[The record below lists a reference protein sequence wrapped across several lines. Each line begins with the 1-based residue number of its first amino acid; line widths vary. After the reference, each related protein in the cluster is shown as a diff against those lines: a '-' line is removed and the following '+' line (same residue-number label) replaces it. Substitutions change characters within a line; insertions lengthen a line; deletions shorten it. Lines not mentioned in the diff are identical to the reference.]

1 MPTATKL
8 REERAN
14 VWEQM
19 KQLLAETEDRGM
31 TAEESQKYERM
42 ETEIRRLTADVEAR
56 DRADELERRM
66 AAPQPLPD
74 GAIPPSR
81 EVDDENRQ
89 RRYKAAFRHWLT
101 SRHGLNSL
109 SSAERDALVGGFV
122 DLEERALGVGTGSAG
137 GYTVPQEFLAEIV
150 KRMKAFGAVQR
161 VARVVNTDSGADMP
175 FPTLDDTA
183 NVGRLLAENTQLTQT
198 DVAFGT
204 KTLKAYVY
212 SSDLV
217 LVSLQLMMD
226 SGFDIEQDLRDALG
240 ERIGRI
246 MNQHFTTGTGSSQPQ
261 GLVTG
266 GTVGVTGATGT
277 TTTFGADSGVV
288 YDNLISLVHSVDP
301 AYRASGRC
309 RWMLGD
315 TALSAVRRVKNTQNI
330 PLWQPSMQDGVP
342 DNLLG
347 YPVEVNPDMPTPAA
361 NAKTIAFGDFY
372 AGYLIRMVRDVQLVR
387 LDERFADYLQVGF
400 FGFARA
406 DGLVRDANAYKLFA
420 HSAT

>member
-14 VWEQM
+14 LWEQM
-19 KQLLAETEDRGM
+19 QQLLAETEERGM
-31 TAEESQKYERM
+31 SAEQQQNYDRM
-42 ETEIRRLTADVEAR
+42 EGEMRRLSADVEAR
-56 DRADELERRM
+56 DRAEELERRM
-66 AAPQPLPD
+66 AAPQPLPE
-74 GAIPPSR
+74 GAIPPAGGR
-81 EVDDENRQ
+81 DDDKQ
-89 RRYKAAFRHWLT
+89 RRYRAAFNRWLT

-109 SSAERDALVGGFV
+109 NSAERDALVGGFV
-122 DLEERALGVGTGSAG
+122 DLESRALGVGTGSAG
-137 GYTVPQEFLAEIV
+137 GYTVPQAFLDEIV
-150 KRMKAFGAVQR
+150 RRMKAFGAVQR

-226 SGFDIEQDLRDALG
+226 NGFDIEQDLRDALG

-277 TTTFGADSGVV
+277 TLTFGADSGVV

-301 AYRASGRC
+301 AYRSSGRC

-347 YPVEVNPDMPTPAA
+347 YPVEINPDMPVPAA

-372 AGYLIRMVRDVQLVR
+372 AGYLIRMVRDVQLIR
-387 LDERFADYLQVGF
+387 LDERYADYLQVGF

>member
-1 MPTATKL
+1 MPTKL

-14 VWEQM
+14 LWEQM
-19 KQLLAETEDRGM
+19 KQLLAETEERGM
-31 TAEESQKYERM
+31 TAEEAAKHAQM
-42 ETEIRRLTADVEAR
+42 ETELRRLTSDIEAR
-56 DRADELERRM
+56 DRAEELEKRL

-74 GAIPPSR
+74 GAIPPSP
-81 EVDDENRQ
+81 EVAGQADKD
-89 RRYKAAFRHWLT
+89 RRYRAAFNAYLQR
-101 SRHGLNSL
+101 GMNGI
-109 SSAERDALVGGFV
+109 SAQQRDALVDGLV
-122 DLEERALGVGTGSAG
+122 PLEVRALGVGTGAGG

-150 KRMKAFGAVQR
+150 KRMKAYGAVQR
-161 VARVVNTDSGADMP
+161 VARVVTTESGADMP

-204 KTLKAYVY
+204 KTLKSYVY
-212 SSDLV
+212 SSDLI
-217 LVSLQLMMD
+217 LISLQLLMD
-226 SGFDIEQDLRDALG
+226 TAFDIEQDLRDALA

-288 YDNLISLVHSVDP
+288 YDNLVSLIHSVDP
-301 AYRASGRC
+301 AYRGSGRC
-309 RWMLGD
+309 RWMIGD
-315 TALSAVRRVKNTQNI
+315 TALAAVRKVKNTQNQ

-342 DNLLG
+342 DTLLG
-347 YPVEVNPDMPTPAA
+347 YPVEINPDMPTPAA

-372 AGYLIRMVRDVQLVR
+372 AGYLIRMVRDIQMIR
-387 LDERFADYLQVGF
+387 LDERYADFLQVGF

-406 DGLVRDANAYKLFA
+406 DGMVRDANAYKLFA

>member
-1 MPTATKL
+1 MPTKL

-14 VWEQM
+14 LWEQM
-19 KQLLAETEDRGM
+19 KQLLAETEERGM
-31 TAEESQKYERM
+31 TAEESAKHTQM
-42 ETEIRRLTADVEAR
+42 ETELRRLTSDIEAR
-56 DRADELERRM
+56 DRAEELEKRL

-74 GAIPPSR
+74 GAIPPSP
-81 EVDDENRQ
+81 EVAGQADKD
-89 RRYKAAFRHWLT
+89 RRYRAAFNAYLQR
-101 SRHGLNSL
+101 GMNGI
-109 SSAERDALVGGFV
+109 SAGQRDALVDGLV
-122 DLEERALGVGTGSAG
+122 PLEARALGVGTGAGG

-150 KRMKAFGAVQR
+150 KRMKAYGAVQR
-161 VARVVNTDSGADMP
+161 VARVVTTESGADMP

-204 KTLKAYVY
+204 KTLKSYVY
-212 SSDLV
+212 SSDLI
-217 LVSLQLMMD
+217 LVSLQLLMD
-226 SGFDIEQDLRDALG
+226 TAFDVEQDLRDALA

-277 TTTFGADSGVV
+277 TLTFGADSGVV

-301 AYRASGRC
+301 AYRSSGRC

-347 YPVEVNPDMPTPAA
+347 YPVEINPDMPVPAA
-361 NAKTIAFGDFY
+361 NAKTIAFGDFF
-372 AGYLIRMVRDVQLVR
+372 AGYLIRMVRDIQMIR
-387 LDERFADYLQVGF
+387 LDERYADFLQVGF

-406 DGLVRDANAYKLFA
+406 DGMVRDANAYKLFA

>member
-1 MPTATKL
+1 MPTKL
-8 REERAN
+8 REERATL
-14 VWEQM
+14 WEQM
-19 KQLLAETEDRGM
+19 KQLLAETEERGM
-31 TAEESQKYERM
+31 TAEQSAEHSRM
-42 ETEIRRLTADVEAR
+42 ETELRRLTADIEAR
-56 DRADELERRM
+56 DRADELEKRL

-74 GAIPPSR
+74 GAIPPSP
-81 EVDDENRQ
+81 EVANTDKD
-89 RRYKAAFRHWLT
+89 RRYKAAFNAYLQR
-101 SRHGLNSL
+101 GMNGI
-109 SSAERDALVGGFV
+109 SAEQRNALVDGLV
-122 DLEERALGVGTGSAG
+122 PLEVRALGVGTGAGG

-150 KRMKAFGAVQR
+150 KRMKAYGAVQR
-161 VARVVNTDSGADMP
+161 VARVVNTESGADMP
-175 FPTLDDTA
+175 FPTLDDVA

-212 SSDLV
+212 SSDLI
-217 LVSLQLMMD
+217 LVSLQLLMD
-226 SGFDIEQDLRDALG
+226 TAFDIEQDLRDALA

-288 YDNLISLVHSVDP
+288 YDNLVSLVHSVDP
-301 AYRASGRC
+301 AYRGSGRC
-309 RWMLGD
+309 RWMVGD
-315 TALSAVRRVKNTQNI
+315 TALSAVRKVKNTQNI

-342 DNLLG
+342 DTLLG
-347 YPVEVNPDMPTPAA
+347 YPVEINPDMPTPAA

-372 AGYLIRMVRDVQLVR
+372 AGYLIRMVRDIQMIR
-387 LDERFADYLQVGF
+387 LDERFADFLQVGF

-406 DGLVRDANAYKLFA
+406 DGMVRDANAYKLFA